1 MAQTAPEPAPIDP
14 YELAAGFR
22 RLAALTNDPEL
33 AERMMRHADETEHEP
48 SAAGKKRARH

>member
-33 AERMMRHADETEHEP
+33 AERMIRHADETEHE
-48 SAAGKKRARH
+48 AAKASKKHARH

>member
-1 MAQTAPEPAPIDP
+1 MAQTAPEPTPIDP

-33 AERMMRHADETEHEP
+33 AERMMRHADETEHE
-48 SAAGKKRARH
+48 AAKASKKHARH

>member
-1 MAQTAPEPAPIDP
+1 MAQTAPEPAPLDP

-33 AERMMRHADETEHEP
+33 AERMMRHADETEHEA